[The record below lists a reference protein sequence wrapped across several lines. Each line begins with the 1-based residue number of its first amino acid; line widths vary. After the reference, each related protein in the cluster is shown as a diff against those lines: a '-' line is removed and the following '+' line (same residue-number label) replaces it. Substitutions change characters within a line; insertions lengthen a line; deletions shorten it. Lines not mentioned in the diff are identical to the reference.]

1 MEIKST
7 REATYH
13 PTGQIGTT
21 TGKEAQH
28 NWRTVHE
35 SSEKVATQQGLK
47 LLEMTFWKVELG
59 TAKDGEA

>member
-7 REATYH
+7 REATY

-21 TGKEAQH
+21 TELKKH
-28 NWRTVHE
+28 SIIIRTVHE

-47 LLEMTFWKVELG
+47 LLEMTLESG
-59 TAKDGEA
+59 TWHQP